1 MLLNRTLRVVTD
13 VTAEPLDLIEAK
25 NHLRVDFTDDDALIK
40 RLISVAR
47 RRTEEALRRRLLTQT
62 WLLTL
67 DLYPLHVERFPR
79 GEMFELPFPPLQ
91 ALNSIQ
97 YVDVNGVTQTLDPAT
112 YQVDRESEPARVMPA
127 YMQIWQP
134 IRYVPNA
141 IQVSYTCGYMTPM
154 TAVANSAALTA
165 RNHTLQ
171 AGDQVRLY
179 NSGGALPAGLAENTD
194 YFVVNPASPSLGL
207 AATPGGAAIAPTDA
221 GTGSHYVGKRVIPEE
236 VRQAMLLLISH
247 LYQNRDA
254 VITDARVASIEVP
267 MAYEYLL
274 ESYKI
279 TRF

>member
-1 MLLNRTLRVVTD
+1 MYLNRTLRVITD
-13 VTAEPLDLIEAK
+13 VTAEPLDLVEVK
-25 NHLRVDFTDDDALIK
+25 NHLRVDFANDDTLIK
-40 RLISVAR
+40 RLIAVAR
-47 RRTEEALRRRLLTQT
+47 RRTEEYLRRRLLTQT

-91 ALNSIQ
+91 TLNSIQ

-112 YQVDRESEPARVMPA
+112 YQVDKESEPARVMPA

-141 IQVSYTCGYMTPM
+141 VQVSYTCGYMTPVS
-154 TAVANSAALTA
+154 AVANNAVLTA
-165 RNHTLQ
+165 KNHTLQ

-179 NSGGALPAGLAENTD
+179 NSGGALPAGLSEDTD
-194 YFVVNPASPSLGL
+194 YFVVNPASPSLSL
-207 AATPGGAAIAPTDA
+207 ATTPGGAAVTPTDA
-221 GTGSHYVGKRVIPEE
+221 GTGTHYVGKRVIPEE
-236 VRQAMLLLISH
+236 VRQAMLMLIGH
-247 LYQNRDA
+247 LYQNREV

-274 ESYKI
+274 DSYKVA
-279 TRF
+279 RF